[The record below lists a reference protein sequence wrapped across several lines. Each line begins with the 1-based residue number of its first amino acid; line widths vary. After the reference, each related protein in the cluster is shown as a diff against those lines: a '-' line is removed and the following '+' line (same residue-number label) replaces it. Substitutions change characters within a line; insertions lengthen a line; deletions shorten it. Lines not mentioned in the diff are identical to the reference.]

1 MGSSPLALGFV
12 LTPHLTTQPCKQATG
27 ACVPCRAPTAAEV
40 LRSHALSKGWVVGS
54 GLPDETRSGRQILK
68 DFVAGK
74 LLHCCRPPGC
84 STGYADLGLPGQVA
98 PEQVGLFKLQLGVCP
113 CTYHYEHHQNAFLVF
128 GMSICCSFL
137 RVHPAAAQTAELVLL
152 ERQRRCLMSGL

>member
-1 MGSSPLALGFV
+1 MLAV
-12 LTPHLTTQPCKQATG
+12 TPHLTTQPIKRVSS
-27 ACVPCRAPTAAEV
+27 ACLPCRAPTAAEV

-84 STGYADLGLPGQVA
+84 STSYADLGLPGQVA
-98 PEQVGLFKLQLGVCP
+98 PGQVGSSMLQCGKCP
-113 CTYHYEHHQNAFLVF
+113 CPYHDEHHQNAFKCL
-128 GMSICCSFL
+128 GCPC
-137 RVHPAAAQTAELVLL
+137 AASVYV
-152 ERQRRCLMSGL
+152 